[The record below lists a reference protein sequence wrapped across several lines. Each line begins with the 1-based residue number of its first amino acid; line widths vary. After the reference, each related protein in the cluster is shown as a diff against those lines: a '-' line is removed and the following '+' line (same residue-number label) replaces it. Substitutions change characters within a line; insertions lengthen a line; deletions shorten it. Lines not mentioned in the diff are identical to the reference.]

1 MGGTSQKETGTNNLQ
16 NLLTKF
22 YTDTQKDQGFQS
34 KNLFE
39 DYKSPFDYGKTSAE
53 LDKLNNQ
60 EIANVNKNAISDINK
75 VSQGTASSLASQGI
89 TGGSVLNDAVN
100 KGRTGVLQNKYQTLS
115 DISKNRTGQNIN
127 LMQQENQNQ
136 FQNTAANQNQLNQQV
151 MDMFRKYGLLQGNL
165 GQQQANVG
173 NMNDSTF
180 WDDIFAGMNTLGQ
193 FIPGVGSILGG
204 GSAGMAG

>member
-1 MGGTSQKETGTNNLQ
+1 MGWTSQKEEGTNNLQ
-16 NLLTKF
+16 NMLTKF
-22 YTDTQKDQGFQS
+22 YTQVNGEKGFQAN
-34 KNLFE
+34 NLF
-39 DYKSPFDYGKTSAE
+39 DSYKTPFDYSKSSAE
-53 LDKLNNQ
+53 LDKLNTQ
-60 EIANVNKNAISDINK
+60 EVADVNRTAVSDINK
-75 VSQGTASSLASQGI
+75 VNQGTASAMASQGI

-173 NMNDSTF
+173 NMNDSTY

-204 GSAGMAG
+204 GSAGMAV